1 MEFEEQIKILA
12 NEIYEKV
19 VKFVC
24 ENKDNDDILYE
35 YAYLTLSNGLQLMF
49 RFDNDELYVTKRD
62 AVGYDM
68 FFPYKVKITS
78 EDTEY
83 KSKIIY
89 GTSLNKQ
96 NDFTDKEKVR
106 IIEFYK
112 KLNVLVD
119 NLTYN
124 IKKTRNVDN
133 YNYDTLDVY
142 NEYMHKKELSKLEE
156 TQDTILPAVKVA
168 VDWWAKII
176 SGKIRGG
183 SIGNDTDSKTFMT
196 GFDIVYPK
204 ESKSHEQINK
214 FKEILAQKIMDKI
227 YESDE
232 VIQMICDY
240 GPDRLLYD
248 AMIASGINTR
258 RTPFKTNMYIRA
270 YLVVVKEGFGAR
282 DVTLFDST
290 EESDIENVK
299 NICCHD
305 VQIEQAKTLRKNNQ

>member
-1 MEFEEQIKILA
+1 MEFENQIKQLA

-49 RFDNDELYVTKRD
+49 RFNNDELYVTKPD
-62 AVGYDM
+62 AVGYEI

-89 GTSLNKQ
+89 ETGLNKQ
-96 NDFTDKEKVR
+96 NNLTDKEKIKIMEYYR
-106 IIEFYK
+106 
-112 KLNVLVD
+112 KLNILVD

-124 IKKTRNVDN
+124 IDKTRNADN

-156 TQDTILPAVKVA
+156 SQDKVLPAVKVA
-168 VDWWAKII
+168 VDWWAKKI
-176 SGKIRGG
+176 GGEIRGG
-183 SIGNDTDSKTFMT
+183 SIGNDTDSKVLMT

-204 ESKSHEQINK
+204 DSIPYEQIKK

-248 AMIASGINTR
+248 AMIASGISTR

-270 YLVVVKEGFGAR
+270 YLVGVKEGFGAR

-305 VQIEQAKTLRKNNQ
+305 VQIERPKSLGKKL